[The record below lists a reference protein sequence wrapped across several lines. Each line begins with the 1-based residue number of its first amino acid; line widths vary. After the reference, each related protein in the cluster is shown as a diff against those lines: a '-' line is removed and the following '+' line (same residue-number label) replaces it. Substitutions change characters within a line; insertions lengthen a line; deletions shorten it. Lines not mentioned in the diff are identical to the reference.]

1 MAKAVNPAVQQ
12 IFVPPNPGGGGGGGG
27 TRIFSY
33 ICRLGH
39 FVGSNFLISIFF
51 FGGGGFRKVNIFWG
65 YEGFVVFLWGHH
77 KIGLYLVPI
86 CMHFRVFS

>member
-1 MAKAVNPAVQQ
+1 M
-12 IFVPPNPGGGGGGGG
+12 
-27 TRIFSY
+27 
-33 ICRLGH
+33 
-39 FVGSNFLISIFF
+39 GSNFLISIFF